1 MRNLSFWRDFRIP
14 LKQHVAKNGFI
25 CVKMLAEYEC
35 CAFNLDKVVIR
46 VIFVFDVGNT
56 NMVLG
61 VYDKDELKHHWRIET
76 NRNKTEDEYGIVIKS
91 LFDHVGLELSAIKG
105 IIISSV
111 VPPIMLA
118 LERMC
123 ERYFHIKPLVVG
135 PGIKTGLDIKY
146 ENPREVGADRI
157 VNAVAAI
164 HEYGSPLIIV
174 DFGTA
179 TTYCYVNE
187 HKQYMGGAIAPGVNI
202 STEAL
207 YQKAAKLPRI
217 EIVPPPEGVVGKN
230 TVAAMQAGIL
240 YGYVGQVTEIVKRM
254 KQQSKETPQVIATG
268 GLSGLIAKE
277 TNVIDIVDPYLT
289 LKGLQLI
296 YKRNMETIKK

>member
-1 MRNLSFWRDFRIP
+1 MRKG
-14 LKQHVAKNGFI
+14 LKRQLCIGQRK
-25 CVKMLAEYEC
+25 YT
-35 CAFNLDKVVIR
+35 KVVIY

-61 VYDKDELKHHWRIET
+61 VYDKDELKHHWRMET
-76 NRNKTEDEYGIVIKS
+76 NRSRTEDEYGIMIKN
-91 LFDHVGLELSAIKG
+91 LFEHVGLNLSVIEG

-123 ERYFHIKPLVVG
+123 ERYFHLKPLIVG

-164 HEYGSPLIIV
+164 HEYGSPLIVV

-179 TTYCYVNE
+179 TTYCYINE
-187 HKQYMGGAIAPGVNI
+187 HKQYMGGAIAPGIHI

-207 YQKAAKLPRI
+207 YSKAAKLPRI
-217 EIVPPPEGVVGKN
+217 EIVPPTEGVVGKN

-240 YGYVGQVTEIVKRM
+240 YGYVGQVEEIVKRM
-254 KQQSKETPQVIATG
+254 KKQSKEKPMVIATG
-268 GLSGLIAKE
+268 GLSGLIAREAK
-277 TNVIDIVDPYLT
+277 VIDIVDPFLT

-296 YKRNMETIKK
+296 YKRNMETLRNNMYKTTKAD